1 MSQILPILCLVIVIQ
16 ILKIII
22 KTNIID
28 KKLVDYNCEY
38 IVLTIA
44 FFATFFRKEIDEHLL
59 ITISIICVIYEIF
72 SVIYAYYNYIKK
84 EKLNNL
90 SIKNIVDSS
99 NIGILV
105 LRNNKKVLTNSAMNK
120 ILERINIKDNYIKNI
135 NKKSI
140 EKIGEDYILKVD
152 ENFYLFN
159 INQNEII
166 AFDVTEEY
174 ELQCEL
180 NKQNEKI
187 MQNNKE
193 LIDSIENIEKYEKE
207 KNLLELKNKYHD
219 LLGQNLS
226 ILQQYLNRPN
236 IAKDNLEEI
245 KYMIKEMFIDIKEIK
260 SSKDKLNE
268 LIEIHNKS
276 GTKILL
282 EGKLPQN
289 EEKAIA
295 FFEIIREA
303 VTNAIRHANSTE
315 VYIKI
320 KDDTEHIK
328 MTIRNNGKKPKAEI
342 IENEGIKGM
351 RRKIAQIGGKIE
363 IITKPEFLINI
374 EI

>member
-1 MSQILPILCLVIVIQ
+1 MSLALLILCLVIVIQ

-59 ITISIICVIYEIF
+59 ITLSIIFVIYEIF

-105 LRNNKKVLTNSAMNK
+105 LRNNKKVLTNSVMNK
-120 ILERINIKDNYIKNI
+120 ILERINIKDDYIKNI
-135 NKKSI
+135 NKKNI

-174 ELQCEL
+174 
-180 NKQNEKI
+180 
-187 MQNNKE
+187 
-193 LIDSIENIEKYEKE
+193 
-207 KNLLELKNKYHD
+207 
-219 LLGQNLS
+219 
-226 ILQQYLNRPN
+226 
-236 IAKDNLEEI
+236 
-245 KYMIKEMFIDIKEIK
+245 
-260 SSKDKLNE
+260 
-268 LIEIHNKS
+268 
-276 GTKILL
+276 
-282 EGKLPQN
+282 
-289 EEKAIA
+289 
-295 FFEIIREA
+295 
-303 VTNAIRHANSTE
+303 
-315 VYIKI
+315 
-320 KDDTEHIK
+320 
-328 MTIRNNGKKPKAEI
+328 
-342 IENEGIKGM
+342 
-351 RRKIAQIGGKIE
+351 
-363 IITKPEFLINI
+363 
-374 EI
+374 

>member
-1 MSQILPILCLVIVIQ
+1 MSLALLILCLVIVIQ

-28 KKLVDYNCEY
+28 KKLIDYNCEY

-135 NKKSI
+135 NKKNI

-174 ELQCEL
+174 GLQCEL

-260 SSKDKLNE
+260 SSKDRLNE

-320 KDDTEHIK
+320 KGDTEHTK

-342 IENEGIKGM
+342 VENEGIKGM

-363 IITKPEFLINI
+363 IITKPEFLINL

>member
-1 MSQILPILCLVIVIQ
+1 MSQILLILCLVIVVQ

-28 KKLVDYNCEY
+28 KNLIDYNCEY

-44 FFATFFRKEIDEHLL
+44 FFATFFRREIGEHVL
-59 ITISIICVIYEIF
+59 ITLSIICIIYEIF
-72 SVIYAYYNYIKK
+72 STIYAYYNYIKK

-105 LRNNKKVLTNSAMNK
+105 LRNNKKVLINSAMNK

-135 NKKSI
+135 NKKNI

-159 INQNEII
+159 INKNEITV
-166 AFDVTEEY
+166 FDVTEEY
-174 ELQCEL
+174 NLQSEL

-187 MQNNKE
+187 IQNNKE
-193 LIDSIENIEKYEKE
+193 LIESIENIEKYEKE

-236 IAKDNLEEI
+236 IAQDNLEEI

-260 SSKDKLNE
+260 NSKDRLKE

-320 KDDTEHIK
+320 KDDTEQTK
-328 MTIRNNGKKPKAEI
+328 MIIRNNGKKPETEI

>member
-1 MSQILPILCLVIVIQ
+1 MSLALLILCLVIVIQ

-28 KKLVDYNCEY
+28 KKLIDYNCEY

-135 NKKSI
+135 NKKNI

-166 AFDVTEEY
+166 TFDVTEEY

-260 SSKDKLNE
+260 SSKDRLNE

-320 KDDTEHIK
+320 KGDTEHTK

-342 IENEGIKGM
+342 VENEGIKGM

>member
-1 MSQILPILCLVIVIQ
+1 MSLALLILCLVIVIQ

-28 KKLVDYNCEY
+28 KKLIDYNCEY

-120 ILERINIKDNYIKNI
+120 ILERINIKDDYIKNI
-135 NKKSI
+135 NKKNI

-166 AFDVTEEY
+166 TFDVTEEY

-260 SSKDKLNE
+260 SSKDRLNE

-320 KDDTEHIK
+320 KGDTEHTK

-342 IENEGIKGM
+342 VENEGIKGM

>member
-59 ITISIICVIYEIF
+59 ITLSIICVIYEIF

-105 LRNNKKVLTNSAMNK
+105 LKKNKKVLTNSVMNK
-120 ILERINIKDNYIKNI
+120 ILERINIKDDYIKNI
-135 NKKSI
+135 NKKNI

-174 ELQCEL
+174 ELQYEL

-260 SSKDKLNE
+260 SSKDRLNE

-320 KDDTEHIK
+320 KDDTEHTK
-328 MTIRNNGKKPKAEI
+328 MTIRNNGKKPKVEI

>member
-1 MSQILPILCLVIVIQ
+1 MSLALLILCLVIVIQ

-59 ITISIICVIYEIF
+59 ITLSIICVIYEIF

-105 LRNNKKVLTNSAMNK
+105 LRKNKKVLTNSVMNK
-120 ILERINIKDNYIKNI
+120 ILEKINIKDDYIKNI
-135 NKKSI
+135 NKKNI

-174 ELQCEL
+174 KFQCEL

-320 KDDTEHIK
+320 KGDTEHTK
-328 MTIRNNGKKPKAEI
+328 MTIRNNGKKPKVEI

>member
-1 MSQILPILCLVIVIQ
+1 MSLALLILCLVIVIQ

-105 LRNNKKVLTNSAMNK
+105 LRGNKKVLTNSAMNK
-120 ILERINIKDNYIKNI
+120 ILERINIKDDYIKNI
-135 NKKSI
+135 NKKNI

-174 ELQCEL
+174 KFQCEL

-193 LIDSIENIEKYEKE
+193 LIDSIENIEKCEKE

-260 SSKDKLNE
+260 SSKDRLNE

-320 KDDTEHIK
+320 KNDTEHTK

>member
-1 MSQILPILCLVIVIQ
+1 MSPILPILCLVIVIQ

-105 LRNNKKVLTNSAMNK
+105 LRKNKKVLTNSVMNK
-120 ILERINIKDNYIKNI
+120 ILERINIKDDYIKNI
-135 NKKSI
+135 NKKNI

-166 AFDVTEEY
+166 AFDVTKEY

-260 SSKDKLNE
+260 SSKDRLNE

-320 KDDTEHIK
+320 KGDTEHTK
-328 MTIRNNGKKPKAEI
+328 MTIRNNGKKPKVEI

>member
-1 MSQILPILCLVIVIQ
+1 MSLALLILCLVIVIQ

-140 EKIGEDYILKVD
+140 EKTGEDYILKVD

-174 ELQCEL
+174 ELQSEL

-320 KDDTEHIK
+320 KDDTEHTK

>member
-1 MSQILPILCLVIVIQ
+1 MSLALLILCLVIVIQ

-59 ITISIICVIYEIF
+59 ITLSIICVIYEIF

-105 LRNNKKVLTNSAMNK
+105 LRKNKKVLTNSVMNK
-120 ILERINIKDNYIKNI
+120 ILEKINIKDDYIKNI
-135 NKKSI
+135 NKKNI

-174 ELQCEL
+174 KFQCEL

-260 SSKDKLNE
+260 SSKDRLNE

-320 KDDTEHIK
+320 KGDTEHTK

>member
-1 MSQILPILCLVIVIQ
+1 MSLALLILCLVIVIQ

-59 ITISIICVIYEIF
+59 MTISIICVIYEIF

-120 ILERINIKDNYIKNI
+120 ILERINIKDDYIKNI
-135 NKKSI
+135 NKKNI

-159 INQNEII
+159 INQKEII

-193 LIDSIENIEKYEKE
+193 LIDSIENVEKYEKE

-260 SSKDKLNE
+260 SSKDRLNE

-320 KDDTEHIK
+320 KGDTEHTK
-328 MTIRNNGKKPKAEI
+328 MTIRNNGKKPKVEI

>member
-1 MSQILPILCLVIVIQ
+1 MSLALLILCLVIVIQ

-59 ITISIICVIYEIF
+59 MTISIICVIYEIF

-135 NKKSI
+135 NKKNI
-140 EKIGEDYILKVD
+140 EKTGEDYILKVD

-174 ELQCEL
+174 ELQCKL

-245 KYMIKEMFIDIKEIK
+245 KYLIKEMFIDIKEIK

-320 KDDTEHIK
+320 KDDTEHTK

>member
-1 MSQILPILCLVIVIQ
+1 MSLALLILCLVIVIQ

-59 ITISIICVIYEIF
+59 ITLSIICVIYEIF

-105 LRNNKKVLTNSAMNK
+105 LRNNKKVLTNSVMNK
-120 ILERINIKDNYIKNI
+120 ILERINIKDDYIKNI
-135 NKKSI
+135 NKKNI

-166 AFDVTEEY
+166 AFDVTKEY

-260 SSKDKLNE
+260 SSKDRLNE

-320 KDDTEHIK
+320 KGDTEHTK

>member
-1 MSQILPILCLVIVIQ
+1 MSLALLILCLVIVIQ

-105 LRNNKKVLTNSAMNK
+105 LRNNKKVLINSAMNK

-226 ILQQYLNRPN
+226 ILQQYLNRSN

-260 SSKDKLNE
+260 SSKDRLNE

-320 KDDTEHIK
+320 KDDIEHTK

>member
-1 MSQILPILCLVIVIQ
+1 MSLALLILCLVIVIQ

-59 ITISIICVIYEIF
+59 ITLSIICVIYEIF

-105 LRNNKKVLTNSAMNK
+105 LRNNKKVLTNSVMNK
-120 ILERINIKDNYIKNI
+120 ILERINIKDDYIKNI
-135 NKKSI
+135 NKKNI

-174 ELQCEL
+174 KFQCEL

-260 SSKDKLNE
+260 SSKDRLNE

-320 KDDTEHIK
+320 KGDTEHTK
-328 MTIRNNGKKPKAEI
+328 MTIRNNGKKPKVEI

>member
-1 MSQILPILCLVIVIQ
+1 MSLALLILCLVIVIQ

-59 ITISIICVIYEIF
+59 ITLSIICVIYEIF

-105 LRNNKKVLTNSAMNK
+105 LRNNKKVLINSAMNK
-120 ILERINIKDNYIKNI
+120 ILERINIKDDYIKNI
-135 NKKSI
+135 NKKNI

-174 ELQCEL
+174 KFQCEL

-260 SSKDKLNE
+260 SSKDRLNE

-320 KDDTEHIK
+320 KGDTEHTK
-328 MTIRNNGKKPKAEI
+328 MTIRNNGKKPKVEI

>member
-1 MSQILPILCLVIVIQ
+1 MSLALLILCLVIVIQ

-28 KKLVDYNCEY
+28 KKLIDYNCEY

-135 NKKSI
+135 NKKNI

-166 AFDVTEEY
+166 TFDVTEEY

-260 SSKDKLNE
+260 SSKDRLNE

-320 KDDTEHIK
+320 KGDTEHTK
-328 MTIRNNGKKPKAEI
+328 MTIRNNGKKPKAGI

>member
-1 MSQILPILCLVIVIQ
+1 MSLALLILCLVIVIQ

-59 ITISIICVIYEIF
+59 ITLSIICVIYEIF

-260 SSKDKLNE
+260 SSKDRLNE
-268 LIEIHNKS
+268 LTEIHNKS

-328 MTIRNNGKKPKAEI
+328 MTIRNNGKKPKAKI

>member
-1 MSQILPILCLVIVIQ
+1 MSLALLILCLVIVIQ

-59 ITISIICVIYEIF
+59 ITLSIICVIYEIF

-105 LRNNKKVLTNSAMNK
+105 LRKNKKVLTNSVMNK
-120 ILERINIKDNYIKNI
+120 IIEKINIKDDYIKNI
-135 NKKSI
+135 NKKNI

-174 ELQCEL
+174 KFQCEL

-260 SSKDKLNE
+260 SSKDRLNE

-320 KDDTEHIK
+320 KGDTEHTK
-328 MTIRNNGKKPKAEI
+328 MTIRNNGKKPKVEI

>member
-1 MSQILPILCLVIVIQ
+1 MSLALLILCLVIVIQ

-59 ITISIICVIYEIF
+59 ITLSIICVIYEIF

-105 LRNNKKVLTNSAMNK
+105 LRNNKKVLTNSAMNE

-166 AFDVTEEY
+166 AFDVTKEY

-260 SSKDKLNE
+260 SSKDRLNE

-303 VTNAIRHANSTE
+303 VTNAIMHANSTE

-320 KDDTEHIK
+320 KDDTEHTK
-328 MTIRNNGKKPKAEI
+328 MTIRNNGKKPKVEI

>member
-1 MSQILPILCLVIVIQ
+1 MSLALLILCLVIVIQ

-28 KKLVDYNCEY
+28 KKLIDYNCEY

-59 ITISIICVIYEIF
+59 ITLSIICVTYEIF

-135 NKKSI
+135 NKKNI
-140 EKIGEDYILKVD
+140 EKTGEDYILKVD

-260 SSKDKLNE
+260 SSKDRLNE

-320 KDDTEHIK
+320 KGDTKHTK
-328 MTIRNNGKKPKAEI
+328 MTIRNNGKKPETEI

>member
-1 MSQILPILCLVIVIQ
+1 MSLALLILCLVIVIQ

-59 ITISIICVIYEIF
+59 ITLSIICVIYEIF

-105 LRNNKKVLTNSAMNK
+105 LRKNKKVLTNSVMNK
-120 ILERINIKDNYIKNI
+120 ILEKINIKDDYIKNI
-135 NKKSI
+135 NKKNI

-174 ELQCEL
+174 KFQCEL

-260 SSKDKLNE
+260 SSKDRLNE

-320 KDDTEHIK
+320 KGDTEHTK
-328 MTIRNNGKKPKAEI
+328 MTIRNNGKKPKVEI

>member
-1 MSQILPILCLVIVIQ
+1 MSLALLILCLVIVIQ

-28 KKLVDYNCEY
+28 KKLIDYNCEY

-135 NKKSI
+135 NKKNI

-174 ELQCEL
+174 GLQCEL

-260 SSKDKLNE
+260 SSKDRLNE

-320 KDDTEHIK
+320 KGDTEHTK

-342 IENEGIKGM
+342 VENEGIKGM

>member
-1 MSQILPILCLVIVIQ
+1 MSLALLILCLVIVIQ

-28 KKLVDYNCEY
+28 KKLIDYNCEY

-59 ITISIICVIYEIF
+59 ITLSMICVIYEIF

-120 ILERINIKDNYIKNI
+120 ILERINIKDDYIKNI
-135 NKKSI
+135 NKRNI
-140 EKIGEDYILKVD
+140 EKTGEDYILKVD

-207 KNLLELKNKYHD
+207 KKLLELKNKYHD

-260 SSKDKLNE
+260 SSKDRLNE

-320 KDDTEHIK
+320 KGDTEHTK
-328 MTIRNNGKKPKAEI
+328 MTIRNNGKKPETEI

>member
-1 MSQILPILCLVIVIQ
+1 MSLALLILCLVIVIQ

-105 LRNNKKVLTNSAMNK
+105 LRNNKKVLTNSVMNK
-120 ILERINIKDNYIKNI
+120 ILERINIKDDYIKNI
-135 NKKSI
+135 NKKNI

-166 AFDVTEEY
+166 AFDVTKEY

-260 SSKDKLNE
+260 SSKDRLNE

-320 KDDTEHIK
+320 KGDTEHTK

>member
-1 MSQILPILCLVIVIQ
+1 MSQILLILCLVIVVQ

-28 KKLVDYNCEY
+28 KNLIDYNCEY

-44 FFATFFRKEIDEHLL
+44 FFATFFRREIGEHVL
-59 ITISIICVIYEIF
+59 ITLSIICIIYEIF
-72 SVIYAYYNYIKK
+72 STIYAYYNYIKK

-105 LRNNKKVLTNSAMNK
+105 LRNNKKVLINSAMNK

-135 NKKSI
+135 NKKNI

-159 INQNEII
+159 INKNEITV
-166 AFDVTEEY
+166 FDVTEEY
-174 ELQCEL
+174 NLQSEL

-187 MQNNKE
+187 IQNNKE
-193 LIDSIENIEKYEKE
+193 LIESIENIEKYEKE

-260 SSKDKLNE
+260 NSKDRLKE

-303 VTNAIRHANSTE
+303 VTNAVKHANSTE

-328 MTIRNNGKKPKAEI
+328 MIIRNNGKKPEAEI

-351 RRKIAQIGGKIE
+351 RRKIAQIGGNIE

>member
-1 MSQILPILCLVIVIQ
+1 MSQILLILCLVIVVQ

-28 KKLVDYNCEY
+28 KNLIDYNCEY

-44 FFATFFRKEIDEHLL
+44 FFATFFRREIGEHVL
-59 ITISIICVIYEIF
+59 ITLSIICIIYEIF
-72 SVIYAYYNYIKK
+72 STIYAYYNYIKK

-105 LRNNKKVLTNSAMNK
+105 LRNNKKVLINSAMNK

-135 NKKSI
+135 NKKNI

-159 INQNEII
+159 INKNEITV
-166 AFDVTEEY
+166 FDVTEEY
-174 ELQCEL
+174 NLQSEL

-187 MQNNKE
+187 IQNNKE
-193 LIDSIENIEKYEKE
+193 LIESIENIEKYEKE

-260 SSKDKLNE
+260 NSKDRLKE

-282 EGKLPQN
+282 EGKLPKN

-303 VTNAIRHANSTE
+303 VTNAVKHANSTE

-328 MTIRNNGKKPKAEI
+328 MIIRNNGKKPEAEI
-342 IENEGIKGM
+342 VENEGIKGM
-351 RRKIAQIGGKIE
+351 RRKIAQIGGNIE

>member
-1 MSQILPILCLVIVIQ
+1 MSLALLILCLVIVIQ

-59 ITISIICVIYEIF
+59 ITLSIICVIYEIF

-120 ILERINIKDNYIKNI
+120 IIERINIKDNYIKNI

-159 INQNEII
+159 INKNEITV
-166 AFDVTEEY
+166 FDVTEEY
-174 ELQCEL
+174 NLQSEL

-187 MQNNKE
+187 IQNNKE
-193 LIDSIENIEKYEKE
+193 LIESIENIEKYEKE

-260 SSKDKLNE
+260 SSKDRLNE

-320 KDDTEHIK
+320 KDDTEHTK

>member
-1 MSQILPILCLVIVIQ
+1 MSLALLILCLVIVIQ

-28 KKLVDYNCEY
+28 KKLIDYNCEY

-135 NKKSI
+135 NKKNI
-140 EKIGEDYILKVD
+140 EKTGEDYILKVD

-166 AFDVTEEY
+166 TFDVTEEY

-260 SSKDKLNE
+260 SSKDRLNE

-320 KDDTEHIK
+320 KDDTEHTK

-342 IENEGIKGM
+342 VENEGIKGM

>member
-1 MSQILPILCLVIVIQ
+1 MSLALLILCLVIVIQ

-120 ILERINIKDNYIKNI
+120 ILERINIKDDYIKNI
-135 NKKSI
+135 NKKNI
-140 EKIGEDYILKVD
+140 EKTGEDYILKVD

-207 KNLLELKNKYHD
+207 KKLLELKNKYHD

-260 SSKDKLNE
+260 SSKDRLNE

-320 KDDTEHIK
+320 KGDTEHTK
-328 MTIRNNGKKPKAEI
+328 MTIRNNGKKPETEI

>member
-1 MSQILPILCLVIVIQ
+1 MSLALLILCLVIVIQ

-59 ITISIICVIYEIF
+59 ITLSIICVIYEIF

-105 LRNNKKVLTNSAMNK
+105 LRKNKKVLTNSVMNK
-120 ILERINIKDNYIKNI
+120 ILEKINIKDDYIKNI
-135 NKKSI
+135 NKKNI

-159 INQNEII
+159 INKNEITV
-166 AFDVTEEY
+166 FDVTEEY
-174 ELQCEL
+174 NLQSEL

-260 SSKDKLNE
+260 SSKDRLNE

-320 KDDTEHIK
+320 KGDTEHTK
-328 MTIRNNGKKPKAEI
+328 MTIRNNGKKPKVEI

>member
-1 MSQILPILCLVIVIQ
+1 MSLALLILCLVIVIQ

-59 ITISIICVIYEIF
+59 MTISIICVIYEIF

-135 NKKSI
+135 NKKNI

-174 ELQCEL
+174 GLQCEL

-260 SSKDKLNE
+260 SSKDRLNE

-320 KDDTEHIK
+320 KGDTEHTK

-342 IENEGIKGM
+342 VENEGIKGM

>member
-1 MSQILPILCLVIVIQ
+1 MSQILLILCLVIVVQ

-28 KKLVDYNCEY
+28 KNLIDYNCEY

-44 FFATFFRKEIDEHLL
+44 FFATFFRREIGEHVL
-59 ITISIICVIYEIF
+59 ITLSIICIIYEIF
-72 SVIYAYYNYIKK
+72 STIYAYYNYIKK

-105 LRNNKKVLTNSAMNK
+105 LRDNKKVLINSAMNK

-135 NKKSI
+135 NKKNI

-159 INQNEII
+159 INKNEITV
-166 AFDVTEEY
+166 FDVTEEY
-174 ELQCEL
+174 NLQSEL

-187 MQNNKE
+187 IQNNKE
-193 LIDSIENIEKYEKE
+193 LIESIENIEKYEKE

-260 SSKDKLNE
+260 NSKDKLKE

-303 VTNAIRHANSTE
+303 VTNAVKHANSTE

-328 MTIRNNGKKPKAEI
+328 MIIRNNGKKPEAEI
-342 IENEGIKGM
+342 VENEGIKGM
-351 RRKIAQIGGKIE
+351 RRKTAQIGGNIE

>member
-1 MSQILPILCLVIVIQ
+1 MSLALLILCLVIVIQ

-22 KTNIID
+22 KTNISD

-105 LRNNKKVLTNSAMNK
+105 LRKNKKVLTNSVMNK
-120 ILERINIKDNYIKNI
+120 ILEKINIKDDYIKNI
-135 NKKSI
+135 NKKNI

-260 SSKDKLNE
+260 SSKDRLNE

-328 MTIRNNGKKPKAEI
+328 MTIRNNGKKPKVEI

>member
-1 MSQILPILCLVIVIQ
+1 M
-16 ILKIII
+16 
-22 KTNIID
+22 
-28 KKLVDYNCEY
+28 
-38 IVLTIA
+38 
-44 FFATFFRKEIDEHLL
+44 
-59 ITISIICVIYEIF
+59 ITLSIICVIYEIF

-105 LRNNKKVLTNSAMNK
+105 LRKNKKVLTNSVMNK
-120 ILERINIKDNYIKNI
+120 ILEKINIKDDYIKNI
-135 NKKSI
+135 NKKNI

-174 ELQCEL
+174 KFQCEL

-260 SSKDKLNE
+260 SSKDRLNE

-320 KDDTEHIK
+320 KGDTEHTK
-328 MTIRNNGKKPKAEI
+328 MTIRNNGKKPKVEI